1 MDFSVSWSL
10 SNVRRSSKVLK
21 NSRLQH
27 QFFRSQAFSE
37 SIISYAHLYSRNL
50 IADVVALEQRLQDAD
65 WEHSMVYIY
74 IYYSENI
81 VSAMI
86 SLALPN
92 LWKRSCPCM
101 VSSPLSELSRSFYFS
116 NPPWSGVWDFLMLL
130 IKVISM
136 NSNCNHDDFH
146 SLLFFL
152 TKFSLEVLEY
162 ICIKS
167 LALLN
172 YANI

>member
-27 QFFRSQAFSE
+27 QLFRSQAFSE

-74 IYYSENI
+74 ITQRILWAPWSHSHYQIFENE
-81 VSAMI
+81 A
-86 SLALPN
+86 AL
-92 LWKRSCPCM
+92 CM

-152 TKFSLEVLEY
+152 TKFSLEVLGY

-167 LALLN
+167 LTPLN

>member
-27 QFFRSQAFSE
+27 QLFRSQAFSE

-74 IYYSENI
+74 I
-81 VSAMI
+81 
-86 SLALPN
+86 
-92 LWKRSCPCM
+92 
-101 VSSPLSELSRSFYFS
+101 
-116 NPPWSGVWDFLMLL
+116 LL
-130 IKVISM
+130 REY
-136 NSNCNHDDFH
+136 CERHD
-146 SLLFFL
+146 L
-152 TKFSLEVLEY
+152 TRTT
-162 ICIKS
+162 KS
-167 LALLN
+167 LKTKLP
-172 YANI
+172 YAWFLHL

>member
-27 QFFRSQAFSE
+27 QLFRSQAFSK

-65 WEHSMVYIY
+65 WEHSMVYI

-92 LWKRSCPCM
+92 PWKRSCPM
-101 VSSPLSELSRSFYFS
+101 HGFFTLSELSRSFYFS

-152 TKFSLEVLEY
+152 TKFSLEVLGY

-167 LALLN
+167 LTLLN